1 MGIFKLL
8 TTDAQI
14 PEMQEATGTPLMPT
28 CYRARNLISAEKAPI
43 REHVSAHILSKD
55 EQNHMALLQIPL
67 QRDPQ
72 NMLF

>member
-1 MGIFKLL
+1 
-8 TTDAQI
+8 
-14 PEMQEATGTPLMPT
+14 MPT
-28 CYRARNLISAEKAPI
+28 FYRARNLISAGNVPI
-43 REHVSAHILSKD
+43 RENVFAHILLKD